1 MSVAARQTELKG
13 QHEDVIKQLDTLKQI
28 ESHLYQNLQ
37 SLNNDTNASSID
49 VDNLKKKIK
58 DLVDVRKG
66 LFSQLNNMYSY
77 EQKILEKNRRNY
89 VNQSAM
95 ASVLDLETNNI
106 KKKYEY
112 VKNDKINRARMV

>member
-37 SLNNDTNASSID
+37 SLNNDSNASSID

-66 LFSQLNNMYSY
+66 IAKL
-77 EQKILEKNRRNY
+77 
-89 VNQSAM
+89 
-95 ASVLDLETNNI
+95 
-106 KKKYEY
+106 
-112 VKNDKINRARMV
+112 INELLKLTH